1 LSDCVHAGKLFG
13 GCNFEARYDSFPIA
27 NEEQTIYVYALPI
40 ADRINAVVERVYVRD
55 VCTRCG
61 RTIERS
67 SCSGRSEPKGET
79 K

>member
-1 LSDCVHAGKLFG
+1 LSDCIHAGKLFG

-27 NEEQTIYVYALPI
+27 NEEQTLYVYALLPI
-40 ADRINAVVERVYVRD
+40 ADRINAVVERIYVRD

-67 SCSGRSEPKGET
+67 ERKGDT